1 MKPFTHG
8 IRAGGTVTELTSGA
22 LASCFAF
29 KLKVQPCPFCKLV
42 SALSMEQPCTGQQRA
57 CFQLGGDFSF

>member
-29 KLKVQPCPFCKLV
+29 KLKVQPCPFCKV
-42 SALSMEQPCTGQQRA
+42 GSALSMEQPCTGQQ
-57 CFQLGGDFSF
+57 